1 MAAPGELRAQ
11 KRALERKI
19 RAREFVFGIQDG
31 LLSTVGLLSGVSAA
45 TGDRAV
51 VLLTGIAAA
60 ITGGVSMAT
69 GSYLAARTEK
79 DIFDKELLDQERLAT
94 AQPYLAQEA
103 LLDSLVAEGLDRPSA
118 YRVVQIFS
126 RHRDLLLRTVQEKVL
141 GLGSADISHPVKA
154 GTVMFL
160 SFVIGAAIPL
170 TPLVL
175 LDGRLALPLSW
186 ALSIAVLLG
195 VGILKGILTSRPRL
209 RSGLEFAAV
218 ALGSAL
224 VGWLV
229 GTVFERAFGINV
241 P

>member
-1 MAAPGELRAQ
+1 
-11 KRALERKI
+11 
-19 RAREFVFGIQDG
+19 
-31 LLSTVGLLSGVSAA
+31 
-45 TGDRAV
+45 
-51 VLLTGIAAA
+51 
-60 ITGGVSMAT
+60 
-69 GSYLAARTEK
+69 
-79 DIFDKELLDQERLAT
+79 
-94 AQPYLAQEA
+94 
-103 LLDSLVAEGLDRPSA
+103 
-118 YRVVQIFS
+118 
-126 RHRDLLLRTVQEKVL
+126 VL

-175 LDGRLALPLSW
+175 LDGWLALPLSW